1 MIENSSQTIKIN
13 RGLSELAGDYRLGF
27 VVSNQK
33 TDVKNKKTPK
43 SNIRKI
49 APHILLFANLSAVDL
64 NYGIGLDECKQ
75 AVEMIDADALMLYL
89 NPIHE
94 AFHPE
99 GRRNFSGLLKKIDY
113 ICSKLEAP
121 VVVKEVGYGISA
133 TVAKKLYDAGVY
145 AADVAGAG
153 SMTWLEI
160 EKKSSKDIV
169 IRDVAETFCHWG
181 NSTADCIVSIAE
193 KMKKLK
199 IISSGG
205 VKNGIDIAKSIALG
219 ASLCANASNF
229 FKKSLIS
236 RAECE
241 NLVESIAL
249 ELKIAMFCLGCKNI
263 QDLKS
268 IKLIRKG

>member
-99 GRRNFSGLLKKIDY
+99 GRTRTLPRRWARG
-113 ICSKLEAP
+113 
-121 VVVKEVGYGISA
+121 
-133 TVAKKLYDAGVY
+133 T
-145 AADVAGAG
+145 
-153 SMTWLEI
+153 T
-160 EKKSSKDIV
+160 
-169 IRDVAETFCHWG
+169 
-181 NSTADCIVSIAE
+181 
-193 KMKKLK
+193 
-199 IISSGG
+199 
-205 VKNGIDIAKSIALG
+205 
-219 ASLCANASNF
+219 ASLVRRPAS
-229 FKKSLIS
+229 
-236 RAECE
+236 R
-241 NLVESIAL
+241 
-249 ELKIAMFCLGCKNI
+249 
-263 QDLKS
+263 
-268 IKLIRKG
+268 RR